1 MKMDQERERRMVRST
16 VIGAWLACAVAL
28 APESAGA
35 QIMVV
40 GNSVQEREAAPGERY
55 TGEVRLRNQGTEAK
69 PVRVYQTDYLF
80 YADGTNLYPDPGS
93 HPRSSGEWVTVTPTD
108 LVVPGG
114 EEVGV
119 TYQVTV
125 PAGPDLGGTYWSM
138 IMVEPTEPITDAPE
152 DPDRPAIGVRTVVR
166 FGIQVATHVAG
177 EAEHRLRLG
186 DPRVTVEDDGARH
199 LRFELVN
206 EGDVGY
212 RPKVSVEMYE
222 ETGVLVAT
230 FEAQR
235 GLIYPGTS
243 TLQRFDLSDLP
254 GGSYE
259 AAVVVDTGALQ
270 VFGAQFTLNLG
281 STD

>member
-1 MKMDQERERRMVRST
+1 MARNA
-16 VIGAWLACAVAL
+16 VIAAWLGCVVASV
-28 APESAGA
+28 PGSAGA

-40 GNSVQEREAAPGERY
+40 GGSVQEREAAPGERY
-55 TGEVRLRNQGTEAK
+55 TGEIRLRNQGTEAT

-93 HPRSSGEWVTVTPTD
+93 HARSNGGWMTVSPTD

-125 PAGPDLGGTYWSM
+125 PARSGLGGTYWSM
-138 IMVEPTEPITDAPE
+138 IMVEPTEPISDAPE

-186 DPRVTVEDDGARH
+186 DPRVTVQDDGGRH

-212 RPKVSVEMYE
+212 RPKVSVEMYDG
-222 ETGVLVAT
+222 TGVLVAT
-230 FEAQR
+230 LEAQR

-243 TLQRFDLSDLP
+243 ALQRFDLSDLP

-259 AAVVVDTGALQ
+259 AVVVVDTGALR

-281 STD
+281 SAG